1 MFAFSGLCLNIHVYY
16 LRMSEEKDQLTL
28 AKLRKRA
35 GLTQRQVADG
45 LGITNKTVSE
55 WERGIGEP
63 HLTISETQRLMDILE
78 CTFEELLEATSQRT
92 EK

>member
-1 MFAFSGLCLNIHVYY
+1 
-16 LRMSEEKDQLTL
+16 MSEEKDQLTL

-35 GLTQRQVADG
+35 GLTQRQVADA

-63 HLTISETQRLMDILE
+63 HLTIGETQRLMNILQ
-78 CTFEELLEATSQRT
+78 CTFDDLLEATSKPPERQSLPD
-92 EK
+92 KN

>member
-1 MFAFSGLCLNIHVYY
+1 MF
-16 LRMSEEKDQLTL
+16 EEKDQLTL

-63 HLTISETQRLMDILE
+63 HLTISETKRLMDILQ
-78 CTFEELLEATSQRT
+78 CTFEELLEATSQHSQ
-92 EK
+92 

>member
-1 MFAFSGLCLNIHVYY
+1 
-16 LRMSEEKDQLTL
+16 MSEKKDQLTL

-35 GLTQRQVADG
+35 GLTQRKVADA

-63 HLTISETQRLMDILE
+63 HLTIAETQRLME
-78 CTFEELLEATSQRT
+78 VMQCTFEELLEATSQPPQ
-92 EK
+92 E

>member
-1 MFAFSGLCLNIHVYY
+1 MSAFSGLCLNIYVYY

-55 WERGIGEP
+55 WERGITEP
-63 HLTISETQRLMDILE
+63 HLTISQTQRLMDILQ
-78 CTFEELLEATSQRT
+78 CTFEELLEATSQRSQ
-92 EK
+92 K

>member
-1 MFAFSGLCLNIHVYY
+1 MNCTLN
-16 LRMSEEKDQLTL
+16 EEKDQLTL

-55 WERGIGEP
+55 WERGITEP
-63 HLTISETQRLMDILE
+63 HLTISETQRLMDTLQ
-78 CTFEELLEATSQRT
+78 CTFEELLEATSKPQQ
-92 EK
+92 E

>member
-1 MFAFSGLCLNIHVYY
+1 
-16 LRMSEEKDQLTL
+16 MSEEKDQLTL

-35 GLTQRQVADG
+35 GLTQRKVADA

-63 HLTISETQRLMDILE
+63 HLTIAETQRLMEVLQ
-78 CTFEELLEATSQRT
+78 CTFEELLEATSQPPQ
-92 EK
+92 E

>member
-1 MFAFSGLCLNIHVYY
+1 MF
-16 LRMSEEKDQLTL
+16 EEKDQLTL

-35 GLTQRQVADG
+35 GLTQRQVADA

-63 HLTISETQRLMDILE
+63 HLTISETQRLMDVMQ
-78 CTFEELLEATSQRT
+78 CTFEELLEATSQHSQ
-92 EK
+92 K